1 MVGDVD
7 FESAKTKASF
17 ITPVPGGVGPMT
29 VACLLDNVVIG
40 AKSIIRPIMKPQ
52 IHQPFKITFTKPVPS
67 DFEISRAQQPK
78 RITQVA
84 EEAGILDAELEPFGF
99 YKAKVSLD
107 ILKRLNNKVNGK
119 YVLVTG
125 ITPTPLGEGKST
137 TTVGLAQALGAHLK
151 KMSLLM

>member
-1 MVGDVD
+1 MLNNQK
-7 FESAKTKASF
+7 E
-17 ITPVPGGVGPMT
+17 
-29 VACLLDNVVIG
+29 LL
-40 AKSIIRPIMKPQ
+40 
-52 IHQPFKITFTKPVPS
+52 
-67 DFEISRAQQPK
+67 
-78 RITQVA
+78 VA

-151 KMSLLM
+151 KCLC

>member
-67 DFEISRAQQPK
+67 DFEIS
-78 RITQVA
+78 V
-84 EEAGILDAELEPFGF
+84 
-99 YKAKVSLD
+99 
-107 ILKRLNNKVNGK
+107 LNNQKELLK
-119 YVLVTG
+119 L
-125 ITPTPLGEGKST
+125 
-137 TTVGLAQALGAHLK
+137 LK
-151 KMSLLM
+151 KQVSWMLN

>member
-1 MVGDVD
+1 
-7 FESAKTKASF
+7 
-17 ITPVPGGVGPMT
+17 MT

-40 AKSIIRPIMKPQ
+40 AKKHYKANNETPK
-52 IHQPFKITFTKPVPS
+52 FTNPLKLHLQKPVPS